1 MENQT
6 LAADSIV
13 SRSREISEERWVEI
27 KGELEDAKG
36 RPLTTDSCPPSSFS
50 EERRPEPA
58 PPASKP

>member
-1 MENQT
+1 MEDQT

-36 RPLTTDSCPPSSFS
+36 RPLASDCPPKSLSG
-50 EERRPEPA
+50 ERRSEPA
-58 PPASKP
+58 KPASQP